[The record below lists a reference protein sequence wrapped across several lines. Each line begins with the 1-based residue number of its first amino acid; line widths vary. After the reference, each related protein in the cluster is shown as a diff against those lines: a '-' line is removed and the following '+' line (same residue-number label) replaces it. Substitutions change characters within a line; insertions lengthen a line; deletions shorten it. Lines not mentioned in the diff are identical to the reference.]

1 VPEPVAF
8 GPYELLEKIAEGG
21 MAEVFRARSRGVAG
35 FEKIIVLKRILS
47 QLSQTQAFID
57 LLIREAKIASILS
70 HANIVQIFDL
80 GKVGE
85 VYYIA
90 MEYVHGCDL
99 GQLMSRAARRSVDVP
114 LPVRVWIAAETARGL
129 DFAHRRRADDGT
141 SMNIVHRDISPQ
153 NVLVSYEGEVKLTDF
168 GIARANHEELG
179 KREEPGLLRGKYGY
193 MSPEQSRGEPIDRRS
208 DIFSLGV
215 VLWELVASQRL
226 FKGDSPQA
234 TIDLVRAADV
244 RDPRELDPELPD
256 GITPIVLKALSRSPA
271 VRTSSAGELH
281 TELQSLLFRMGTQIG
296 PSDLAAVMDRLH
308 PDRKA
313 SEPNKIAVDIVM
325 RALQDAT
332 GVVNIGQI
340 ERLPGPRRPPPREEE
355 PEQTAH
361 AVPRGVR
368 DAREVHVVGV
378 LCCLPESDDEQAAFE
393 AACSA
398 AGGVRGA
405 APEGTC
411 VYLFGLKR
419 ASERA
424 FEEAVRAGLEVRRR
438 AEQGLLVHELAPAAA
453 VLRRSMEVPAS
464 GGPAALA
471 DDALREVH
479 RLLEGAPRGAVRIT
493 SDLAGSLEG
502 PFRVLD
508 LGDER
513 AEVQG
518 YRGRREREAA
528 ALRSR
533 LPLLGR
539 RGDQRRALRVLAKAC
554 SGQGQ
559 TLVLSGDAGSGKSR
573 LLAELRALVAAR
585 GLGWHSSRAEEGGHD
600 HSYGLVAGLVAD
612 MCGIDDT
619 DDAEAK
625 HQKVKRLQQLGLT
638 ERERR
643 VFGGLFDLEYP
654 TAEPQ
659 SARPRSLSLLSAL
672 RKSLHALV
680 EDRPVVLALEDLQW
694 ADDPSRDLVGLLSE
708 GLGALPVLLVLTQ
721 RPEGGLVMTRG
732 SVHRLTLRPLSTPN
746 VIRLGCAALGAT
758 TLAEDLADFLV
769 ERSGG
774 SPLFLEELCGALQRA
789 GAVHVSSGVAE
800 ATGPLE
806 ELEVPQS
813 LQGLV
818 AARIAQTSRE
828 ERRLLRI
835 AAVVGQRVSP
845 QDLAAID
852 GADLETVSRAV
863 DQLVRRGLLVG
874 EIGEGD
880 VDFPGETW
888 RAAVYASV
896 EDGDRRR
903 LHGRVAAHLERRDA
917 EHLDRIAATLALH
930 LHRAGDVARAVEMYV
945 RAAES
950 AEKRADVEA
959 ATALVETAVELLLE
973 DGGPEAL
980 PRSAALCLHAGHL
993 ALERADP
1000 GRAAR
1005 WFERS
1010 QDHAQRAGQAGGIA
1024 SACLGLAEARL
1035 TAGAAADAVIPLE
1048 QALRVVRAAGDRRG
1062 EAAAQA
1068 ALGRAFARLG
1078 EAPRASEALSSAVAL
1093 AEELGDAALLA
1104 RTLASLGVQA
1114 AFLDRHQD
1122 AERWL
1127 DRAATIAADVAT
1139 PEARARTL
1147 SAIGI
1152 AEFLRGDF
1160 KQSLKH
1166 HLQVREITT
1175 DFELQAM
1182 AARAALRAAEAQA
1195 FGGDLDGAVPL
1206 FQEAAELA
1214 AVSGLESVT
1223 AATEVYLGYLDAV
1236 ARKNAAGIQ
1245 RMQVGIKRLSRLG
1258 RRAELALA
1266 AALLGRAQLVAGSR
1280 VAANRAFLRAMS
1292 LAEEAHFPFVVRLA
1306 AAEREE
1312 MAEASVAEGSA

>member
-1 VPEPVAF
+1 VSEPVAF
-8 GPYELLEKIAEGG
+8 GQYELLEKIAEGG

-35 FEKIIVLKRILS
+35 FEKIIVLKRILP

-80 GKVGE
+80 GKVGD
-85 VYYIA
+85 VYFIA

-99 GQLMSRAARRSVDVP
+99 GQLMSRAARRGVEVS
-114 LPVRVWIAAETARGL
+114 LPVRLWMVAETARGL
-129 DFAHRRRADDGT
+129 DFAHRRRGEDGT

-226 FKGDSPQA
+226 FKGETPQA

-244 RDPRELDPELPD
+244 RDPRELDPALPD
-256 GITPIVLKALSRSPA
+256 GITPIIMKALAKNPA

-296 PSDLAAVMDRLH
+296 PNDVAAVMDRLH

-340 ERLPGPRRPPPREEE
+340 ERLPGPRRPPPPEET

-361 AVPRGVR
+361 AVPRAVR
-368 DAREVHVVGV
+368 DAREVHVVGI
-378 LCCLPESDDEQAAFE
+378 LCCLPESDEEQAAFE

-398 AGGVRGA
+398 AGGVRSA

-411 VYLFGLKR
+411 VYLFGLAR

-424 FEEAVRAGLEVRRR
+424 FEEAIRAGLEVRRR
-438 AEQGLLVHELAPAAA
+438 AEQGLLVHELAPPVA
-453 VLRRSMEVPAS
+453 VLRRSVDVPAS
-464 GGPAALA
+464 GSPAALA
-471 DDALREVH
+471 DEALRDVH
-479 RLLEGAPRGAVRIT
+479 HLLEGAPRGAVRIPADV
-493 SDLAGSLEG
+493 SGSVEG
-502 PFRVLD
+502 PFRVID
-508 LGDER
+508 LGDGR
-513 AEVQG
+513 AEVEG

-539 RGDQRRALRVLAKAC
+539 RSELRRVLRVLAKAC

-559 TLVLSGDAGSGKSR
+559 TLVLSGDAGAGKSR

-585 GLGWHSSRAEEGGHD
+585 GLGWHSSRAEEGSGD
-600 HSYGLVAGLVAD
+600 HSYGLIAGLVAD
-612 MCGIDDT
+612 MCGIEDT

-654 TAEPQ
+654 TPEAP
-659 SARPRSLSLLSAL
+659 SARPRSLSLLTAL

-680 EDRPVVLALEDLQW
+680 EDRPVVIALEDLQW

-721 RPEGGLVMTRG
+721 RPEGGLVMSRG

-758 TLAEDLADFLV
+758 TLAEDLSDFLV

-774 SPLFLEELCGALQRA
+774 SPLFLEELCGALLRA

-818 AARIAQTSRE
+818 AARLAQASRE

-835 AAVVGQRVSP
+835 AAVVGQHVTP
-845 QDLAAID
+845 QDLSAID
-852 GADLETVSRAV
+852 GTDLETVGRAV

-874 EIGEGD
+874 EVGEGQ

-888 RAAVYASV
+888 RAAVYASI
-896 EDGDRRR
+896 EEGDRRR

-917 EHLDRIAATLALH
+917 EHIETIATTLAGH
-930 LHRAGDVARAVEMYV
+930 LHRAGDIARAVEMYV
-945 RAAES
+945 SGAEAAERRGD
-950 AEKRADVEA
+950 A
-959 ATALVETAVELLLE
+959 ETATGLLETSVELLLE
-973 DGGPEAL
+973 DGGPEAF
-980 PRSAALCLHAGHL
+980 PRSAALCLRAGHL

-1010 QDHAQRAGQAGGIA
+1010 QDHAERAGQSAAIA
-1024 SACLGLAEARL
+1024 AACLGLAEARL
-1035 TAGAAADAVIPLE
+1035 TAGAAADAVVPLE
-1048 QALRVVRAAGDRRG
+1048 QALRVVRAAGDRRL

-1068 ALGRAFARLG
+1068 GLGRALARLG
-1078 EAPRASEALSSAVAL
+1078 EAQRASEALSSAAGL
-1093 AEELGDAALLA
+1093 AEELGDAPLLA

-1139 PEARARTL
+1139 PESRARTL

-1166 HLQVREITT
+1166 HLQVREIASES
-1175 DFELQAM
+1175 ELPSM

-1206 FQEAAELA
+1206 FREAAELA
-1214 AVSGLESVT
+1214 AASGLESVT
-1223 AATEVYLGYLDAV
+1223 AATEVYLGYLEAV
-1236 ARKNAAGIQ
+1236 ARRDAGGIR
-1245 RMQVGIKRLSRLG
+1245 RMQLGIKRLSRLG
-1258 RRAELALA
+1258 RRAELALG

-1292 LAEEAHFPFVVRLA
+1292 LAEEAHFPFAVRLA

-1312 MAEASVAEGSA
+1312 MAEGAVGEGSV